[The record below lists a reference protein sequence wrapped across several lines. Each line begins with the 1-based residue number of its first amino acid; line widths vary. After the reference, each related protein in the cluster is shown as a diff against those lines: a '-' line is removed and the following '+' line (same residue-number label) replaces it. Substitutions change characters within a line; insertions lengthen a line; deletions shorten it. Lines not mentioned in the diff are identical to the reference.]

1 MKALLFLFSFIF
13 FVAKC
18 QCETEDYK
26 QLLVKLDKL
35 EGLVVDGYELF
46 QKKKLEEKDIPTDN
60 VVDANNN
67 VHPIAYKIRDFV
79 GKFLEL
85 QIPGHAD
92 LLHMIRELAIDA
104 HGLKYLV
111 ESYEEFNQLMHV
123 INFHYDL
130 LRAKLND
137 MCAHE
142 YCKIPEHLKITDKE
156 LDMLKKVVLGY
167 RKPLDN
173 IKDDIGK
180 MEAFITKNKDT
191 ITKINDLIT
200 AENIKRNGHQIN
212 NVSSTGAPVDGSQTT
227 TGNTEASGS
236 SSSTGPGQ
244 AGSGGAGVGAGP
256 AGAVSPST
264 PATYDQKKAIFQA
277 IYNIIFYTNQLE
289 EAQKLIEVLEKRVK
303 LLKEHKSIKALLDQV
318 AIEKVKLPSNNPPT
332 GDLTTEQKEAQN
344 KIADLE
350 KQIIAIAKTVNF
362 DMDGLFTNTEELEY
376 YLREKAKMAGMLITP
391 EITKLASTP
400 EKTVPTMKETYP
412 HGITYA
418 LPESNIFELIQ
429 KIGSE
434 VSFGDLQNPDDGKQP
449 NKGII
454 INEIKRKELQDKII
468 NKIKIEEDKLPNLKK
483 EYDEK
488 IKVYEQKV
496 KEFQPTLHHFYE
508 ARLENTLVGDKFDQF
523 KAKREEYMKEKKELE
538 KCTYEQNINM
548 INKLKK
554 QLTYLEDYSLRKDI
568 ADDEINYYS
577 HMEWKLK
584 NEIYELSKE
593 IRKNENKLT
602 AENKFDFSGV
612 VELQVQKVLIIKKIE
627 ALKNIQNLLKNAKVK
642 DDLYIPKVYKT
653 DEKPEPYYLIVLKKE
668 IDKLK
673 DFIPKI
679 ETMIT
684 TEKAKTATEAVQVK
698 GQSLRGASET
708 VGTVSTSNAATTVV
722 TTQPAAQAQ
731 AAGTTT
737 QASSA
742 LPAAAPAPALPGATA
757 TQQTPQT
764 ASGGA
769 TGEGPGAT
777 QPTATQTEA
786 TQTAQPAATTSAT
799 TPPTPAVPATPQP
812 TVQEGGAAAA
822 PPEVE
827 TPEEPVGPVVP
838 VTTTQP
844 TSQPAAPAA
853 PTMSKLE
860 YLEKLLEFLKSS
872 YACHKHIFVTNSTMN
887 KELLKQY
894 ALTADEENK
903 IKQSTCDQLD
913 LLFNVQNNL
922 PAMYSIYDT
931 MINDLQNLYIDLY
944 QKEMVYNIYKN
955 KDTDTKIKAFLETVT
970 SNAAATP
977 AAPVAPA
984 AAPAQP
990 AANLNTQVATNPV
1003 STTTVVA
1010 PVTQAAGTVTNG
1022 AGTTTVTT
1030 ETTAPVA
1037 PATQESGTVTIT
1049 PTAPQAEGDVSVEG
1063 SSAEEPEAK
1072 FEEIEK
1078 IYEKNLSQIDKYND
1092 YFKKFLE
1099 SQKEQITQMSDAQW
1113 KALGVEIEK
1122 VKKKIQVSLNHYE
1135 KYKLKLERFMKKK
1148 NKISNSKEQIKKL
1161 TSLKNKLERRQNLLN
1176 NPTSVLKNYTVF
1188 FNKKREAEK
1197 KEVENTLKNTEILL
1211 KYYKARAK
1219 YYIGE
1224 PFPLKTLSEESLQKE
1239 DNYLNLEKFR
1249 VLSRMEGRLGN
1260 NIDLEKENISYLSSG
1275 LHHVFTELKEI
1286 ISNKRY
1292 SGNDHSKNTAAVKEA
1307 LQVYQEL
1314 LPKVT
1319 TQESAPVPAIA
1330 APAAVAAGGAVAPPA
1345 GGAAAAGA
1353 PTATTATPEAAG
1365 AAGAPQPA
1373 AAPAETGAPQ
1383 PAAAPAETG
1392 TPQPGAAATPGAAQP
1407 AAAATPGAA
1416 PAVPGAAAP
1425 GTPAAGEAGTAV
1437 AAQDDA
1443 EDYDK
1448 VIKLPLF
1455 GNKDDDGDDKEEA
1468 DQVTMGEAESE
1479 APEIIVPQ
1487 GINEYEVVYIKP
1499 LAGMYKTI
1507 KKQLENHVN
1516 AFNTNIIDMLDSRLK
1531 KRNYFLDVLNSDLNP
1546 YKYSSSGEYIIKDPY
1561 KLLDLEKK
1569 KKLLGS
1575 YKYISASIEKDMVTA
1590 SDGLEYFNKMGDLYK
1605 KHLDEVNAHIKEVE
1619 ANINKQDEE
1628 IKKIGTDT
1636 TKTNEKNQLNAKKE
1650 ELQKYLPFLS
1660 SIQKEYG
1667 TLANK
1672 VHSYTENLKKI
1683 LNNYQIEKK
1692 ETDIIVK
1699 KLEDYNKM
1707 DEKLDIYKKSK
1718 KENDVR
1724 SSGLLEKLKNSKL
1737 INEEESKKVLSELL
1751 NVQTQMLNMG
1761 SEHKCIDT
1769 NVPENAA
1776 CYRYLDGTE
1785 EWRCLLNY
1793 KEDGGKC
1800 VPAPNM
1806 TCKDNNGGCAP
1817 EAECKMNESNEI
1829 VCKCTKEGSEP
1840 LFQGVFCSSSSFLS
1854 LSFLLLILLF
1864 LLCMEL

>member
-18 QCETEDYK
+18 QCVTEDYK
-26 QLLVKLDKL
+26 QLIVKLDKL

-46 QKKKLEEKDIPTDN
+46 QKKKLEEKDIPEN
-60 VVDANNN
+60 NSVHANNN
-67 VHPIAYKIRDFV
+67 NVNPLGYKIRDFV

-92 LLHMIRELAIDA
+92 LLHMIRELAIDTN
-104 HGLKYLV
+104 GLKYLV

-191 ITKINDLIT
+191 IKKINDLIT
-200 AENIKRNGHQIN
+200 TENGKRKGHQIN
-212 NVSSTGAPVDGSQTT
+212 NVSSTGAPVDGNQTT
-227 TGNTEASGS
+227 IGSTEATGS
-236 SSSTGPGQ
+236 PGSTG
-244 AGSGGAGVGAGP
+244 AGSAGTAS
-256 AGAVSPST
+256 SPT
-264 PATYDQKKAIFQA
+264 AETYDQKKAIFQA

-318 AIEKVKLPSNNPPT
+318 ATEKGKLPSNNPPT
-332 GDLTTEQKEAQN
+332 GDLTPAQKEAQN

-376 YLREKAKMAGMLITP
+376 YLREKAKMAGTLITP
-391 EITKLASTP
+391 EITKLTSTP

-454 INEIKRKELQDKII
+454 INEVKRKALQDKII

-496 KEFQPTLHHFYE
+496 KEFQPILHHFYE

-523 KAKREEYMKEKKELE
+523 KTKREEYMKEKKELE
-538 KCTYEQNINM
+538 KCTYEQNINL

-584 NEIYELSKE
+584 NEIYELSME

-602 AENKFDFSGV
+602 AENKFDFSGI

-642 DDLYIPKVYKT
+642 DGLYIPKVYKT
-653 DEKPEPYYLIVLKKE
+653 GEKPEPYYLIVLKKE

-708 VGTVSTSNAATTVV
+708 APAAPAVGTTQAATTQGAAAATTTTTTGGV
-722 TTQPAAQAQ
+722 TQPV
-731 AAGTTT
+731 
-737 QASSA
+737 
-742 LPAAAPAPALPGATA
+742 APEG
-757 TQQTPQT
+757 
-764 ASGGA
+764 GGA
-769 TGEGPGAT
+769 AAT
-777 QPTATQTEA
+777 QPTAETLAPTTSEEQVAPVPIPEE
-786 TQTAQPAATTSAT
+786 QAATT
-799 TPPTPAVPATPQP
+799 
-812 TVQEGGAAAA
+812 
-822 PPEVE
+822 
-827 TPEEPVGPVVP
+827 EEPVTAVTP

-894 ALTADEENK
+894 ALTTDEENK

-955 KDTDTKIKAFLETVT
+955 KDTDTKIKAFLETLT
-970 SNAAATP
+970 SNAA

-990 AANLNTQVATNPV
+990 AENLNTQVATNPV

-1022 AGTTTVTT
+1022 VGTT
-1030 ETTAPVA
+1030 PVA
-1037 PATQESGTVTIT
+1037 PATPGSGTVTNT
-1049 PTAPQAEGDVSVEG
+1049 QATPQAEGDVRVGG

-1113 KALGVEIEK
+1113 KALGTEIEK
-1122 VKKKIQVSLNHYE
+1122 LKKKIQVSLNHYE

-1286 ISNKRY
+1286 INNKRY

-1330 APAAVAAGGAVAPPA
+1330 APATTATPA
-1345 GGAAAAGA
+1345 GGATAVVAAPEAGAATPAAPATA
-1353 PTATTATPEAAG
+1353 PTAPT
-1365 AAGAPQPA
+1365 
-1373 AAPAETGAPQ
+1373 
-1383 PAAAPAETG
+1383 
-1392 TPQPGAAATPGAAQP
+1392 
-1407 AAAATPGAA
+1407 A
-1416 PAVPGAAAP
+1416 PAVPGTAAVVAAP
-1425 GTPAAGEAGTAV
+1425 EAGAATPEAGAATPAAPAPTATAPTATAPTAPAVPGTAAPGEAGTAV

-1455 GNKDDDGDDKEEA
+1455 GNKDDDGEDKEEA

-1575 YKYISASIEKDMVTA
+1575 YKYISASIDKDMVTA
-1590 SDGLEYFNKMGDLYK
+1590 SDGLAYFNKMGDLYK
-1605 KHLDEVNAHIKEVE
+1605 KHLDEVNAQIKEVE

-1628 IKKIGTDT
+1628 LKQIESDT
-1636 TKTNEKNQLNAKKE
+1636 SKTAQKNQLNAKKE

-1672 VHSYTENLKKI
+1672 VQSYTENLKKF

-1718 KENDVR
+1718 KENDLR

-1817 EAECKMNESNEI
+1817 EAECKMNDSNEI